1 MIEIESVYFNPNTRG
16 LTSNFENTAIK
27 DRKTY
32 DEVMSQSLLNPID
45 DLTQV
50 LNTPIKLARSSLF
63 SKMNNSVHI
72 AQGQRIRVNGG
83 HVLTVKTQGVEVSG
97 GSNPYDTESYIK
109 AQQMADCLAS
119 LLQNACGTLKNM
131 GYTEKEHN
139 WYTEGIT
146 NVLSYLGIDTSK
158 EFSVNGM
165 RYHKD
170 KNGWYESEAN
180 RAAQEAYERLTADN
194 RTYLL
199 ADELTKKRT
208 AYISNYYLETVPESV
223 KTAWQ
228 EAMEETSVNPFQKD
242 LTSTLT
248 QLSVEQDFATGG
260 NDNLLGDTKESC
272 LVAVHKILE
281 RIENPLGEVTEKRAA
296 YLQQE
301 KEFYTVLASKIEGSG
316 LSG

>member
-1 MIEIESVYFNPNTRG
+1 MIEPTTYFINPNTMG
-16 LTSNFENTAIK
+16 LTSDYSKTVIK
-27 DRKTY
+27 DKEAY
-32 DEVMSQSLLNPID
+32 DEFRSLYLLNLID

-50 LNTPIKLARSSLF
+50 LNTPIKLARSPLF

-72 AQGQRIRVNGG
+72 AQGQRICVNGG

-131 GYTEKEHN
+131 GYSEEEHN

-158 EFSVNGM
+158 EFTINGM

-170 KNGWYESEAN
+170 ENGWYESEAN
-180 RAAQEAYERLTADN
+180 RAAQEAYERLTVNN

-199 ADELTKKRT
+199 ADELTKNGLL
-208 AYISNYYLETVPESV
+208 IS
-223 KTAWQ
+223 AII
-228 EAMEETSVNPFQKD
+228 
-242 LTSTLT
+242 TLK
-248 QLSVEQDFATGG
+248 Q
-260 NDNLLGDTKESC
+260 
-272 LVAVHKILE
+272 H
-281 RIENPLGEVTEKRAA
+281 RRA
-296 YLQQE
+296 
-301 KEFYTVLASKIEGSG
+301 
-316 LSG
+316 